1 MLPKPPPR
9 EGQLGFLYLPP
20 YRVQGYSIAG
30 EATSVMIPELD
41 LCFDAGMCPRAALPA
56 KHMCISHGHMDHV
69 GGLAYFC
76 SQRRFQGMGDA
87 TIVCD
92 LRIADNIRA
101 MMAGM
106 AKLEHQNTPYELIA
120 LEPEQ
125 EIEIKNNIYLRG
137 FHTDHRDPSMGYSVL
152 ERRTKL
158 KDEFQ
163 GLPQEKLRELKERG
177 TEITRELRIPL
188 VSYLGDTSP
197 GAFLVRDDVRQ
208 SKIILTEC
216 TFFEP
221 EHKGRAGIGKHL
233 HVDDIVEW
241 IRVCECDAMVLLHVS
256 RRTHLSY
263 ARRRLEELMPEDKL
277 DKVFLLMDHRTNRGR
292 YDRQVEE
299 AEAAEAERTG

>member
-30 EATSVMIPELD
+30 EATCVMVPELD
-41 LCFDAGMCPRAALPA
+41 LCFDAGMCPRAILPA

-76 SQRRFQGMGDA
+76 SQRRFQGMGEA

-106 AKLEHQNTPYELIA
+106 ARLEHQDTPFELIA

-125 EIEIKNNIYLRG
+125 EIEIKNNLYLKG
-137 FHTDHRDPSMGYSVL
+137 FHTDHRDPAMGYTVL

-158 KDEFQ
+158 KDEFV
-163 GLPQEKLRELKERG
+163 GLPQEKLKELKDRG
-177 TEITRELRIPL
+177 TEIVRELRIPL

-197 GAFLVRDDVRQ
+197 GAFLVRDEVRK
-208 SKIILTEC
+208 SKLILTEC

-221 EHKGRAGIGKHL
+221 EHKGRASIGKHL
-233 HVDDIVEW
+233 HIDDIAEW
-241 IRVCECDAMVLLHVS
+241 IRVCETEAMVLQHIS

-263 ARRRLEELMPEDKL
+263 VRKRIEEVIPKEMQDRLF
-277 DKVFLLMDHRTNRGR
+277 VLMDHRENRSR
-292 YDRQVEE
+292 YERQLAE
-299 AEAAEAERTG
+299 AEAAAE

>member
-30 EATSVMIPELD
+30 EATCVMVPELD
-41 LCFDAGMCPRAALPA
+41 LCFDAGMCPRAILPA

-106 AKLEHQNTPYELIA
+106 ARLEHQVTPYEIIA

-125 EIEIKNNIYLRG
+125 EIEIKNNLYLKG
-137 FHTDHRDPSMGYSVL
+137 FHTDHRDPAMGFTVL

-158 KDEFQ
+158 KDEFV
-163 GLPQEKLRELKERG
+163 GLPQEKLKELKDRG
-177 TEITRELRIPL
+177 TEIVRELRIPL

-197 GAFLVRDDVRQ
+197 GAFLVRDEVRK
-208 SKIILTEC
+208 SKVILTEC

-221 EHKGRAGIGKHL
+221 EHKGRAGIGKHM
-233 HVDDIVEW
+233 HIDDIAEW
-241 IRVCECDAMVLLHVS
+241 IRVCETEAMVLQHIS
-256 RRTHLSY
+256 RRTHLTY
-263 ARRRLEELMPEDKL
+263 VRKRIAEVIPEDKQDTL
-277 DKVFLLMDHRTNRGR
+277 FVLMDHRENRSR
-292 YDRQVEE
+292 YERQLAE
-299 AEAAEAERTG
+299 AEAAGGAA